1 VKVLILGDGL
11 LGSEIQKQTEWDLIS
26 RKKDGFDI
34 THPDALE
41 KFILEWIDDPHF
53 EKIGYSLQYDTI
65 VNCIANTD
73 TYSED
78 KAQHWDVNYK
88 GVSYLVDFCNKY
100 NIKLVHI
107 STEFVYA
114 NTKTIPTEE
123 DIPHHDNT
131 WYAYTKLLA
140 DEYIKLKSNNYLI
153 CRELHKPN
161 PFPYPQVWNVF
172 TSGDTVDK
180 ITELIIKL
188 INGKAEGVYNVGTGD
203 KNLKALAPDS
213 ELIMKPNH
221 VPKDTRM
228 NLTKLKNF
236 LND

>member
-1 VKVLILGDGL
+1 MKVLILGDGL
-11 LGSEIQKQTEWDLIS
+11 LGSEIQKQTGWDLIS

-34 THPDALE
+34 THPNALD
-41 KFILEWIDDPHF
+41 KFILDWIDNH
-53 EKIGYSLQYDTI
+53 YSIKYDII
-65 VNCIANTD
+65 VNCIANTN
-73 TYSED
+73 TYSQD
-78 KAQHWDVNYK
+78 KTQHWDVYYK
-88 GVSYLVDFCNKY
+88 GVSYLVDFCNKH

-114 NTKTIPTEE
+114 NNNLIPTEE

-153 CRELHKPN
+153 CRELHKPT
-161 PFPYPQVWNVF
+161 PFPYSEVWDVK

-180 ITELIIKL
+180 IASLIIML
-188 INGKAEGVYNVGTGD
+188 IQKQAQGLYNVGTGEKTLSD
-203 KNLKALAPDS
+203 LAPYS
-213 ELIMKPNH
+213 TIVQPPNY

-228 NLTKLKNF
+228 NLDKLNKF
-236 LND
+236 YDFT